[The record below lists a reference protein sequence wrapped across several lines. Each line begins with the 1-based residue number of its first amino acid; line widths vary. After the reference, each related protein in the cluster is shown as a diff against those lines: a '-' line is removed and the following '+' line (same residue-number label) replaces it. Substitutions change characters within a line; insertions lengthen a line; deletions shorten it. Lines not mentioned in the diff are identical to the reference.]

1 MVCAFIVR
9 VDLLTH
15 AHCASRSVTT
25 LKHHVLIAS
34 SRVCT
39 PGSYAAQP
47 QLAPSHPVP
56 ASWFPLCPLATS
68 VNAQCSKRISA
79 VHFRPHSP
87 KPSRV
92 NVGGSESSDSPVQVA
107 FQVDRP
113 SPATGRLS
121 LSGVSNLKGES
132 VLRREGLSAPWHKR
146 GHSCSHRDG
155 PGPAG
160 ITLGSRGLGFWPAHC
175 RRLYSAGFDG
185 VLLVKLNLTAVRQAG
200 RTVTLNLGA
209 WRDSVAC

>member
-25 LKHHVLIAS
+25 LKHHVLITS

-68 VNAQCSKRISA
+68 VNAQCSNLKRISA

-87 KPSRV
+87 KPSSV
-92 NVGGSESSDSPVQVA
+92 NVGGSESSDSSVA
-107 FQVDRP
+107 FDRP

-132 VLRREGLSAPWHKR
+132 ALRRQGLSAPWHKR
-146 GHSCSHRDG
+146 HSYSHG
-155 PGPAG
+155 PGRPGGYNTRLSWPRLLAG
-160 ITLGSRGLGFWPAHC
+160 SLQA
-175 RRLYSAGFDG
+175 
-185 VLLVKLNLTAVRQAG
+185 LV
-200 RTVTLNLGA
+200 
-209 WRDSVAC
+209 